1 TGTKVKDNLTTNA
14 SGEIEVADLAPG
26 DYKFIETKAPT
37 GYELD
42 ATPVNFTIEFNQKDA
57 VQVTKTNK
65 MSTGSVVLTK
75 TDGQTKAPLAD
86 ATF

>member
-1 TGTKVKDNLTTNA
+1 MVNCKIDN
-14 SGEIEVADLAPG
+14 LAPG
-26 DYKFIETKAPT
+26 DYQLVETKAPT

-42 ATPVNFTIEFNQKDA
+42 ATPVEFTIEFNQKDA

-75 TDGQTKAPLAD
+75 TDGQTKALLQMHV
-86 ATF
+86 